1 MTSINGD
8 TVIML
13 DTPCDAPHHVTSAST
28 NGRMTKQNV
37 ELQFS
42 DIYAISVVKTWILS
56 HLTTNYILQIIW

>member
-8 TVIML
+8 TVITS
-13 DTPCDAPHHVTSAST
+13 DTPHDAPQHITSAST
-28 NGRMTKQNV
+28 NGGMTKQNV

-42 DIYAISVVKTWILS
+42 DIYAISVVKTWILL

>member
-8 TVIML
+8 TVI
-13 DTPCDAPHHVTSAST
+13 TSDAPHDTPHHITSAST

>member
-1 MTSINGD
+1 MTSINRD

-13 DTPCDAPHHVTSAST
+13 DAPCDAPRHVTSAST
-28 NGRMTKQNV
+28 NGGMTKQNV

>member
-1 MTSINGD
+1 MEIQSSHW
-8 TVIML
+8 MPPH
-13 DTPCDAPHHVTSAST
+13 DTPRHVTSAST
-28 NGRMTKQNV
+28 NGSMTKQNV